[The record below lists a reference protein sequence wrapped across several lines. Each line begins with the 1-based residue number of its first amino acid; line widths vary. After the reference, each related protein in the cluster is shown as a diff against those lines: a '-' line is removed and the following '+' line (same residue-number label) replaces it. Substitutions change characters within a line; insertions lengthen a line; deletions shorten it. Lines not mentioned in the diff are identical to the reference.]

1 MAFEFDRI
9 VPFDP
14 RGDLEKSEII
24 DRFACSKLKYI
35 LAKINTCRNF
45 LNVKTW
51 TDDEDIYIYIY
62 KRTVL
67 LCRFYAKRCFQL
79 MSNRFNVRAG

>member
-51 TDDEDIYIYIY
+51 TDDEDIYIYINEPY
-62 KRTVL
+62 Y
-67 LCRFYAKRCFQL
+67 YADFTP
-79 MSNRFNVRAG
+79 SVVSS